1 MDADAVELRVLGCLI
16 EKQRVTPDQYLLSL
30 NALRLAANQ
39 TTNRECRS
47 TRRLNFHA
55 RGVAE
60 RVSRS
65 RTEYRPCRAAGLE
78 TMP

>member
-65 RTEYRPCRAAGLE
+65 RTECRPCRAAGLE